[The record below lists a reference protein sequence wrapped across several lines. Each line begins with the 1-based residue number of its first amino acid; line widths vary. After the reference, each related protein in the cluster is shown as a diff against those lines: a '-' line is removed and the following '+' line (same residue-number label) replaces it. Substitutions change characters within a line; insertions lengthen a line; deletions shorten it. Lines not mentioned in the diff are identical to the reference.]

1 VSDTNTRTFEGLT
14 IPTPGTFV
22 LDPYHTRIGFSARHL
37 MVARVRGRFSEFS
50 GKLVVAEDPLQS
62 SAELVIKAG
71 SVDTGVAPRDA
82 DLRSENFLNVEKF
95 PEITF
100 RSTRITGHEG
110 PVFTIIGELT
120 INETTRP
127 VELAVEIEGITD
139 QPSMMG
145 GKQVIGFTMTGE
157 IDREDWGM
165 TYNIALEAG
174 GFVVSKKVKIEI
186 EGEAGRED

>member
-1 VSDTNTRTFEGLT
+1 MSDTNTRTFEGLT

-110 PVFTIIGELT
+110 PVFTITGELT